1 MKAASA
7 GDLGATKAA
16 IVAGARVNASNEW
29 GNTPVMLAAQQGQV
43 DVVRTLLR
51 AGASADGRGGAMTPL
66 AAAALGGHTEVVK
79 LLLANGAQTD
89 TSTETGEPALVQA
102 VRMNRLAV
110 AAALLDA
117 GASLKVKNR
126 QGDGLCM
133 VAITE
138 NFPDMLALLLKHG
151 SNPST
156 PDRDGLTPLYWA
168 DYLKRDVLV
177 QQLLASGADPRV
189 KKVALPASVSYSFG
203 EF

>member
-1 MKAASA
+1 
-7 GDLGATKAA
+7 
-16 IVAGARVNASNEW
+16 
-29 GNTPVMLAAQQGQV
+29 
-43 DVVRTLLR
+43 
-51 AGASADGRGGAMTPL
+51 MTPL

-89 TSTETGEPALVQA
+89 TSTETGEPALVLA
-102 VRMNRLAV
+102 VRMNHLG
-110 AAALLDA
+110 AAATLMDA

-138 NFPDMLALLLKHG
+138 NFPAMLALLLKHG
-151 SNPST
+151 ANPST

-168 DYLKRDVLV
+168 EYLKRDLLV
-177 QQLLASGADPRV
+177 QQLLAAGADPQV
-189 KKVALPASVSYSFG
+189 KRIALPSSVSYSFG